1 MYHEISE
8 DTDVILIGEGVVSI
22 SEVTNSHEIPF
33 SKVFRV
39 VLSSLMSN
47 RMQAALDVKIELTH
61 SRQEQQDK
69 SYSEMDESI
78 GDSRVE

>member
-1 MYHEISE
+1 M
-8 DTDVILIGEGVVSI
+8 
-22 SEVTNSHEIPF
+22 
-33 SKVFRV
+33 

-47 RMQAALDVKIELTH
+47 RMQAALDVKIELTN
-61 SRQEQQDK
+61 SRQEQQQDK